1 MYTGGLRYISYLERS
16 DGDTQLQNC
25 SHLGFCK
32 VIAVLKPVS
41 HALLQLQ
48 SEEGHTL

>member
-1 MYTGGLRYISYLERS
+1 MYTSGLRYISYLERS
-16 DGDTQLQNC
+16 VGDTELRNC

-32 VIAVLKPVS
+32 VITVFKPAS

-48 SEEGHTL
+48 SGEGHTL